1 MPMDHGRVYL
11 GILHEVVESMQV
23 GESVRCRLG
32 LGVFEF
38 AASFKYPRV
47 VSATEQLRV

>member
-1 MPMDHGRVYL
+1 MDHGRVYL
-11 GILHEVVESMQV
+11 GILHKVIESTQV
-23 GESVRCRLG
+23 GKSVRCRLG

-38 AASFKYPRV
+38 VALFKYLQV